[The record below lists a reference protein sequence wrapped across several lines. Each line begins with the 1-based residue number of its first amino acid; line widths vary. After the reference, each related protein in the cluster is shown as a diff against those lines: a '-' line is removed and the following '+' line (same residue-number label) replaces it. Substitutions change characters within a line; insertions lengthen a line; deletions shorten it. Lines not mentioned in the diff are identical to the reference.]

1 MTAWATGVAA
11 GKVVTKEWNMSDF
24 LKFYVDGAWIAP
36 AGAGRI
42 AVVNP
47 ATEEAIAE
55 ISSGTAADVDR
66 AVAAARR
73 AFESYA
79 NSPKDERISLLKRI
93 RDVYADHRQRIGDL
107 ISAEMGAPLEFARKI
122 QAGTGLSHLDK
133 TIEVLERY
141 EFERPNGTTMVR
153 REPIGVAGLIT
164 PWNWPINQIVCKV
177 LPALAAG
184 CTMLL
189 KPSELSP
196 LSAIAFA
203 EVLDE
208 AGVPPGVFNLING
221 TGDIVG
227 EAMSGHPDIDMISL
241 TGSTRAGVAVS
252 RSAAGSIKRVTLE
265 LGGKAANI
273 LLPDADFEDAV
284 KRGVLACM
292 RNSGQSCS
300 APTRMLVPAGE
311 AERAAA
317 IAAKVANGLR
327 VGDPND
333 DGVDL
338 GPVISGRQFEKI
350 QDLIRSGMDEGA
362 RLAAGGPGRPDGLNR
377 GYYVRPTVF
386 AGVRPDMRI
395 AREEIFGPV
404 LSILSYRDEEDAVR
418 IANDTVYGL
427 TGYVQSGDVERA
439 RRIARRIRAGSVLI
453 NYAPVDQNGPFGGYK
468 QSGNGR
474 EYGEFGLEEFLEVK
488 GMVGYG
494 AA

>member
-1 MTAWATGVAA
+1 
-11 GKVVTKEWNMSDF
+11 MSNF
-24 LKFYVDGAWIAP
+24 LNFYVDGAWMAP
-36 AGAGRI
+36 AGAERI
-42 AVVNP
+42 GVIDP
-47 ATEEAIAE
+47 ATEETIAE
-55 ISSGTAADVDR
+55 ISAGTAADVDR

-73 AFESYA
+73 AFETFGDST
-79 NSPKDERISLLKRI
+79 KEERLSLLRRI
-93 RDVYADHRQRIGDL
+93 RDVYGDHRQRIGDL
-107 ISAEMGAPLEFARKI
+107 ISQEMGAPLEFARKV
-122 QAGTGLSHLDK
+122 QAGTGLTHLDK

-141 EFERPNGTTMVR
+141 EFEHLNGTTMVR

-184 CTMLL
+184 CTMVL

-203 EVLDE
+203 EVLHE
-208 AGVPPGVFNLING
+208 AGIPAGVFNLVNG
-221 TGDIVG
+221 TGETVG
-227 EAMSGHPDIDMISL
+227 EAISAHPGVDMISL

-252 RSAAGSIKRVTLE
+252 RAAAATVKRVTLE
-265 LGGKAANI
+265 LGGKAPNI
-273 LLPDADFEDAV
+273 LLPDVDFEDAV
-284 KRGVLACM
+284 TRGVLACM

-311 AERAAA
+311 EERVEA
-317 IAAKVANGLR
+317 IAARVAAGLR
-327 VGDPND
+327 VGDPAAQ
-333 DGVDL
+333 GVDL
-338 GPVISGRQFEKI
+338 GPVISRPQFDKI
-350 QDLIRSGMDEGA
+350 QGLIQSGIDEGA
-362 RLAAGGPGRPDGLNR
+362 RLVAGGPGRPDGLNR

-386 AGVRPDMRI
+386 GGVTPDMRI

-404 LSILSYRDEEDAVR
+404 LSILPYADEEDAVR

-427 TGYVQSGDVERA
+427 TAYVQSGDPQRA
-439 RRIARRIRAGSVLI
+439 RLLARRIRAGSVLI
-453 NYAPVDQNGPFGGYK
+453 NYAPVDSNGPFGGYK

-494 AA
+494 PA